1 MSSTSPRDLDVD
13 QLAINTLRFLAVDM
27 VEKAKSGH
35 PGAPLGQAPMAY
47 LLWTRFLRHDPASPD
62 WPNRDRFVLSCGHA
76 SALLYGLLHLAGY
89 DLPLAELERFRQL
102 GSKTPGHP
110 EYGHTLGVET
120 TTGPLGQGFA
130 NAVGMAIAREQL
142 AARFRHPGDSGQP
155 LFDFRTWVLASDG
168 DLMEGVASEAASLAG
183 HLALGSLKVLYDSNR
198 ISIDGSTDLAF
209 TEAVDRRFAAYGWR
223 ILEVVDGNDLAA
235 LSAAMAAAEEET
247 ARPTLVVVRTHIG
260 YGSPHKQDSADA
272 HGAPLGGEETRL
284 TKAALGWPVEP
295 AFLVP
300 PEARAPFAAAAGRG
314 AAASQAWYARRA
326 RFAEAEPE
334 LARELDRRQ
343 ARALPAGWD
352 AALPRFTAADKPI
365 ATRAASGKVLHAVA
379 GLLPELL
386 GGSAD
391 LAESNSTLLAGE
403 ASFSATA
410 RSGRNL
416 RFGVREHAMGAIL
429 SGLALTGLF
438 RPYGA
443 TFLIFSDY
451 MRPSLRLAALM
462 RQPVIYV
469 LTHDSIFLGEDGPTH
484 QPIDQLASLRAIPGL
499 VVLRPA
505 DACETVAAWQVAL
518 ERTAGPTALTLSR
531 QKLPILAETVARS
544 REGVRRG
551 GYLLYETPGGPAEL
565 LLIATGSEVALA
577 MDGLKLLEKQG
588 LHVRLVSMPSW
599 ELFAEQSVDYRE
611 SLLPPRLQARLA
623 VEAASPLGWER
634 FVGVQGGILAMSGFG
649 ASAPAED
656 LARHFGFTPEAVA
669 ARALALLAR
678 PGARDA

>member
-1 MSSTSPRDLDVD
+1 MSSTSARDTDVD
-13 QLAINTLRFLAVDM
+13 LLAINTLRFLAVDM

-47 LLWTRFLRHDPASPD
+47 LLWTRFLRHDPADPH
-62 WPNRDRFVLSCGHA
+62 WPNRDRFILSCGHA

-102 GSKTPGHP
+102 DSKTPGHP
-110 EYGHTLGVET
+110 EFGHTVGVET

-142 AARFRHPGDSGQP
+142 AARFREGGAA
-155 LFDFRTWVLASDG
+155 LFDYRTWVLASDG

-183 HLALGSLKVLYDSNR
+183 HLGLGGLKVLYDSNR

-209 TEAVDRRFAAYGWR
+209 TEQVDRRFAAYGWR
-223 ILEVVDGNDLAA
+223 ILEVADGNDLVA
-235 LSAAMAAAEEET
+235 LSAAMAAAETET

-260 YGSPHKQDSADA
+260 YGSPHKQDSAES
-272 HGAPLGGEETRL
+272 HGAPLGVEETRL
-284 TKAALGWPVEP
+284 TKAVLGWPVEP
-295 AFLVP
+295 AFLIP
-300 PEARAPFAAAAGRG
+300 PEARAPFAAAAERG
-314 AAASQAWYARRA
+314 AVAARAWNDRRA
-326 RFAEAEPE
+326 RFAEVEPE
-334 LARELDRRQ
+334 LAHELDRRRE
-343 ARALPAGWD
+343 RALPEGWD
-352 AALPRFTAADKPI
+352 AALPRFTAADKPV
-365 ATRAASGKVLHAVA
+365 ATRAVSGKVLQA
-379 GLLPELL
+379 LTRDLPELL

-391 LAESNSTLLAGE
+391 LAESNNTLLAGE
-403 ASFSATA
+403 ESFSSTA

-451 MRPSLRLAALM
+451 MRPSIRLAALM
-462 RQPVIYV
+462 RQPVVYV
-469 LTHDSIFLGEDGPTH
+469 FTHDSIFLGEDGPTH
-484 QPIDQLASLRAIPGL
+484 QPVDQLASLRAIPGL

-518 ERTAGPTALTLSR
+518 ERTAGPTALALSR
-531 QKLPILAETVARS
+531 QKLPILAESEERS
-544 REGVRRG
+544 SAGVRRG
-551 GYLLYETPGGPAEL
+551 GYLFYETPGGPAEL

-577 MDGLKLLEKQG
+577 MDGLKLLEKKG

-599 ELFAEQSVDYRE
+599 ELFAQQSASYRE
-611 SLLPPRLQARLA
+611 SLLPSRIRARLA

-634 FVGVQGGILAMSGFG
+634 FVGLQGAVLGMNGFG

-656 LARHFGFTPEAVA
+656 LARHFGFTPERVA
-669 ARALALLAR
+669 AMALDLLAQL
-678 PGARDA
+678 GAREG